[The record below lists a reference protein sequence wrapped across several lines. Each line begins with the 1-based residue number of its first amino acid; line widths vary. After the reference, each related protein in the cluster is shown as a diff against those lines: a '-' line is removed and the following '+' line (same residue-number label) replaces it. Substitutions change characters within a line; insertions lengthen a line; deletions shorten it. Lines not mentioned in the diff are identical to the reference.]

1 MTGAPSFAI
10 AVPQQVG
17 PGGYDP
23 DAVRTYLQR
32 AEALPFASC
41 WVSEQVVGTAP
52 LLSPLEVLAMA
63 AGCTRRL
70 RLGTAAVIS
79 TVHSP
84 LHLAHSV
91 ATLDHLSGGR
101 VELGVAGG
109 GPRRPFPAYGTTG
122 HGYAQ
127 RFTEGV
133 ELVRAAWTQRPVTF
147 HGRYYEVDGLPV
159 EPKPVQRPHPPLW
172 LGGSHPD
179 AVRRAVRLADGFF
192 GAGSTTTAA
201 FAATGRR
208 RAGRAA
214 ARPGAT
220 PPASASPSAS
230 TSGWTTTPGW
240 PGSASAPRCDGLY
253 HWFGLRDLDAVAV
266 AGTPAQ
272 CAAGLRE
279 VVDAGAGLLLLD
291 PVDGSGCEQL
301 ERLAAEVLP
310 AGRRVRAARPY
321 RSRLRATTCR
331 YSAW

>member
-1 MTGAPSFAI
+1 MTGEPSFAI
-10 AVPQQVG
+10 AVPQQAG
-17 PGGYDP
+17 PHGYDP

-32 AEALPFASC
+32 AEALPFDGC

-52 LLSPLEVLAMA
+52 LLAPLEVLGMA

-109 GPRRPFPAYGTTG
+109 GPRRPFAAYGSTG

-133 ELVRAAWTQRPVTF
+133 ELVRAAWTQRPVRF
-147 HGRYYEVDGLPV
+147 HGRYYQVDDLPV

-172 LGGSHPD
+172 VGGSHPD
-179 AVRRAVRLADGFF
+179 AVRRAVRLAGGFF

-201 FAATGRR
+201 FAAQVGVVRGALR
-208 RAGRAA
+208 EAGRDPAGFRIA
-214 ARPGAT
+214 KRVYLRVDDDAGLARERIGTAL
-220 PPASASPSAS
+220 
-230 TSGWTTTPGW
+230 
-240 PGSASAPRCDGLY
+240 DGLY

-291 PVDGSGCEQL
+291 PVDGSVEQL

-310 AGRRVRAARPY
+310 AVTG
-321 RSRLRATTCR
+321 
-331 YSAW
+331 

>member
-1 MTGAPSFAI
+1 MVAMTGAPSFAI

-17 PGGYDP
+17 PRGYDP

-32 AEALPFASC
+32 AEALPFDSC

-109 GPRRPFPAYGTTG
+109 GPRRPFAAYGTTG

-133 ELVRAAWTQRPVTF
+133 ELVRTAWTQRPVTF
-147 HGRYYEVDGLPV
+147 HGRYYQVDGLPV
-159 EPKPVQRPHPPLW
+159 EPKPVQQPHPPLW

-201 FAATGRR
+201 FAGQVGVVRGALREAGRDPAGFR
-208 RAGRAA
+208 IAKRVYLRVDDDAGRA
-214 ARPGAT
+214 RERIGA
-220 PPASASPSAS
+220 
-230 TSGWTTTPGW
+230 
-240 PGSASAPRCDGLY
+240 DLHDLY
-253 HWFGLRDLDAVAV
+253 HWFGLRDLEAVAV

-291 PVDGSGCEQL
+291 PVDGSVEQL
-301 ERLAAEVLP
+301 ERLAAEVIP
-310 AGRRVRAARPY
+310 AVAG
-321 RSRLRATTCR
+321 
-331 YSAW
+331 